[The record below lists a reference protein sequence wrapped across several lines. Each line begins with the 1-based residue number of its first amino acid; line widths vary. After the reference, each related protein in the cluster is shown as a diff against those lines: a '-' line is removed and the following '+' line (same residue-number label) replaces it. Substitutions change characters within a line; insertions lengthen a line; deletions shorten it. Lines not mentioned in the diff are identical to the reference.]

1 MSSGQ
6 KERTIKDL
14 IVTPDTASTGGVLDR
29 VMETVMRLTLTV
41 AEATGGQ
48 LLLPEHGSFRTR
60 ARVSLQRDDVVQT
73 GESFEDDSLVL
84 SIAYAVVSSGQSIT
98 LNTAGE
104 AAQMFLRYGA
114 PVHLLW
120 SAHCV
125 PLHQR
130 GRPVAVLYL
139 ENRRLENAFP
149 KKLRSLL
156 DQLALQIAIV
166 IEDARDHATVRDEG
180 NEAELPESELNQAGF
195 ELAQSSTMSIIDA
208 LLTSV
213 THEISQPL
221 SAIDASSSAG
231 LRWLQRDSPNLDEA
245 VISLEK
251 VRSCAVRARKII
263 DDLRSLKSN
272 SKKGR

>member
-73 GESFEDDSLVL
+73 GGSFEDDSLVL

-149 KKLRSLL
+149 KSF
-156 DQLALQIAIV
+156 
-166 IEDARDHATVRDEG
+166 ARY
-180 NEAELPESELNQAGF
+180 
-195 ELAQSSTMSIIDA
+195 STS
-208 LLTSV
+208 
-213 THEISQPL
+213 
-221 SAIDASSSAG
+221 
-231 LRWLQRDSPNLDEA
+231 
-245 VISLEK
+245 
-251 VRSCAVRARKII
+251 
-263 DDLRSLKSN
+263 
-272 SKKGR
+272 

>member
-1 MSSGQ
+1 
-6 KERTIKDL
+6 
-14 IVTPDTASTGGVLDR
+14 
-29 VMETVMRLTLTV
+29 
-41 AEATGGQ
+41 
-48 LLLPEHGSFRTR
+48 
-60 ARVSLQRDDVVQT
+60 
-73 GESFEDDSLVL
+73 
-84 SIAYAVVSSGQSIT
+84 
-98 LNTAGE
+98 
-104 AAQMFLRYGA
+104 
-114 PVHLLW
+114 
-120 SAHCV
+120 
-125 PLHQR
+125 
-130 GRPVAVLYL
+130 
-139 ENRRLENAFP
+139 
-149 KKLRSLL
+149 
-156 DQLALQIAIV
+156 V